1 MDSNILFIYAGIAV
15 VFIFFVY
22 IPNNKK
28 KKKAIQFLADLKK
41 GDKVVTQG
49 GIHGKVAEISDLT
62 ITIDTGGG
70 SKLKLNRAAIS
81 VEASEFESNAQASK

>member
-49 GIHGKVAEISDLT
+49 GIHGKVAEINDLT

-81 VEASEFESNAQASK
+81 VEASELESNTQASK